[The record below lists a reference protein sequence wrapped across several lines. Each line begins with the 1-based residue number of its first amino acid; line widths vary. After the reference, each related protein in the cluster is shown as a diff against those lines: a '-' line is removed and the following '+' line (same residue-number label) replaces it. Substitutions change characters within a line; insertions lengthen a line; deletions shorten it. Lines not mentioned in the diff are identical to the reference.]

1 MHAPTNIQIIGREV
15 AIAWS
20 DGSETYH
27 PFEKLRAASPSAS
40 NMGEKDIFGQQYGG
54 AGPKHFPGVRVLA
67 WQQVGNYAVCFHF
80 SDGHSSGLYTYEY
93 LRSLGAQQ

>member
-1 MHAPTNIQIIGREV
+1 MITPTNIQIVGEEV

-20 DGSETYH
+20 DDRETYV

-40 NMGEKDIFGQQYGG
+40 NMGEKDIFGNQYGG
-54 AGPKHFPGVRVLA
+54 VGPKSFPGIKVLA
-67 WQQVGNYAVCFHF
+67 WQLVGNYAVCFHF

-93 LRSLGAQQ
+93 LRTLG